1 MVFFLHNVVL
11 LEFRLDMHLQA
22 RAEIKMKK
30 KTQFI
35 NLKGGCGWLIT
46 ETFTVV
52 TEFYREFKQGF
63 VRLHVHWW
71 ELIYEICCM
80 ARSCW
85 NHGKILSKSWQHLVE
100 IMATSWQDLAESW
113 IHGKILLKSWQNLG
127 KILLKSW
134 QDQYWQDLG
143 KIIVKSHKNL
153 CYQLI

>member
-11 LEFRLDMHLQA
+11 LEFRVVMHLQA

-30 KTQFI
+30 TTQFI

-46 ETFTVV
+46 KTFTVV

-85 NHGKILSKSWQHLVE
+85 NHGKILSKSCQDILLKSWQHLVAIMARYCWNHVNILSKSWQYPVE
-100 IMATSWQDLAESW
+100 IMATS
-113 IHGKILLKSWQNLG
+113 
-127 KILLKSW
+127 
-134 QDQYWQDLG
+134 
-143 KIIVKSHKNL
+143 
-153 CYQLI
+153 